1 MAMGKI
7 RREDEVIVLTGRDR
21 GKTGRVQRILPDGR
35 AIVTGVQM
43 VKKHV
48 RPNPQAGEQGG
59 IVERE
64 APIQLSNL
72 SLVHPET
79 GKPARVGFAADETG
93 RRYRVFKSDSRP
105 VDAEATTKKGGK

>member
-1 MAMGKI
+1 MARDKI
-7 RREDEVIVLTGRDR
+7 QRDDEVMVLSGRDK
-21 GKTGRVQRILPDGR
+21 GKTGRVQRLLGDGR
-35 AIVTGVQM
+35 ALVSGVQM

-72 SLVHPET
+72 GLLHPDT
-79 GKPARVGFAADETG
+79 GKPTRVGFSRDEKG
-93 RRYRVFKSDSRP
+93 KSLRVFKGD
-105 VDAEATTKKGGK
+105 GKLVPERDQ